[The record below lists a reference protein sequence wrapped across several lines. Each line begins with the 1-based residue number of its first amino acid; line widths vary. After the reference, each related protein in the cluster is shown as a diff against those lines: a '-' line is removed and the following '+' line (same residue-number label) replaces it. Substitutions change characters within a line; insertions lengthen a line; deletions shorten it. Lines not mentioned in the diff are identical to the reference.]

1 MTRSSSSAAQRAGRT
16 DESERLAS
24 WYTPG
29 LSDAIGDRLLMFD
42 NSTSSS
48 LELLRFRPEFGFAPG
63 FEDALRR
70 RVDELAGFEHPA
82 VARVRAVE
90 LLGEDDG
97 LALISNQVV
106 GRRLSE
112 ILKDAHGPQF
122 ASELVRQ
129 LVPVLDALQS
139 HGRGIAHG
147 LLTPERV
154 VVTPE
159 GQLVLTE
166 HVLGSAFDMLR
177 LPAERLVTDLGLVL
191 PPGGLSARLDDPRTD
206 IVQLGYLALSLL
218 VGQRIRSIDSPA
230 EIFGLIDR
238 QSSAAGGQTPNHLQR
253 WIVRALQVDKS
264 PFASAGD
271 AHRALAEWPDHE
283 LATERTTIRAPRH
296 LGSSAASAGF
306 SSDRSEQ
313 GPSVIVVSGV
323 DSPFLPEVDS
333 PPARGNP
340 MASRHAAERWPAPPA
355 NEDWPELTTERRP
368 AAAPVEPR
376 PDTPPPAARWPDVA
390 IPAERWPANPKPEPF
405 SRTEPVRLQM
415 DVRPAPVPAQFEIE
429 SAPYAPPRPDR
440 TPAATKGRGQFLQ
453 RLVAGLAF
461 VATVEAMI
469 IAGLLA
475 SRGTAPSGTAAEE
488 TTTPASAAT
497 APVTQAAAP
506 AAAPAARPRGQGR
519 LEVTTE
525 PAGARVSVDGRA
537 LGTTPLTASLPPG
550 EHAVVITSGSETT
563 RRTVNVTAG
572 GTAAIVATLAPPV
585 TAGGWVSIDTPL
597 DLQIFERDLLLG
609 TTKADRLMLPAGRHQ
624 LRLASAALN
633 FETTLTVDI
642 QAGRTV
648 TTRIA
653 IPNGSLSLNALPW
666 ANVWVNG
673 QALGT
678 TPFANVSMPI
688 GTHEIIWRHPQLGER
703 RQSVVLTARTPMR
716 LVVDM
721 RQ

>member
-1 MTRSSSSAAQRAGRT
+1 MTRSSSSAAQRAGRS

-29 LSDAIGDRLLMFD
+29 LSDGIGDRLLMFD

-63 FEDALRR
+63 FEEALRR
-70 RVDELAGFEHPA
+70 RVDELSTFEHPA
-82 VARVRAVE
+82 VAKVRAVE
-90 LLGEDDG
+90 LLGEDEG

-129 LVPVLDALQS
+129 IVPVLDALQR
-139 HGRGIAHG
+139 HGRHIGHG

-166 HVLGSAFDMLR
+166 HVLGSAFDALC
-177 LPAERLVTDLGLVL
+177 LPTEQLVKSLGVVV
-191 PPGGLSARLDDPRTD
+191 PAGASPARLDDPRTD
-206 IVQLGYLALSLL
+206 VVQLGYLALSLL
-218 VGQRIRSIDSPA
+218 LGQRMGSIDSA
-230 EIFGLIDR
+230 DEILGLIDR
-238 QSSAAGGQTPNHLQR
+238 QSVAAGGRTPRHLQH
-253 WIVRALQVDKS
+253 WLVRALQVDKA
-264 PFASAGD
+264 PFASAGE
-271 AHRALAEWPDHE
+271 ANRALAEWPDHE
-283 LATERTTIRAPRH
+283 LGAERSTIRAARH
-296 LGSSAASAGF
+296 LGPLPTAAS
-306 SSDRSEQ
+306 SSDGPSQ
-313 GPSVIVVSGV
+313 GPSVVVVSGV

-333 PPARGNP
+333 APARGNP
-340 MASRHAAERWPAPPA
+340 MTSRPSAERWPVPPDDERWPDLPTEGPTAAPPA
-355 NEDWPELTTERRP
+355 APP
-368 AAAPVEPR
+368 AAPSPA
-376 PDTPPPAARWPDVA
+376 TPAHAARWPEL
-390 IPAERWPANPKPEPF
+390 PASPARRWPADLKPEPVAT
-405 SRTEPVRLQM
+405 TEPVRLHM
-415 DVRPAPVPAQFEIE
+415 DVRPAPVAQ
-429 SAPYAPPRPDR
+429 
-440 TPAATKGRGQFLQ
+440 PAAVDSLQRAAPDPATTAVRSPGQFLR

-461 VATVEAMI
+461 LATVEAMI

-475 SRGTAPSGTAAEE
+475 SRGGEPVDAVSNGTAGAANTTTAPE
-488 TTTPASAAT
+488 TTAQTPAST
-497 APVTQAAAP
+497 VPSHSE
-506 AAAPAARPRGQGR
+506 GR
-519 LEVTTE
+519 LEVATD
-525 PAGARVSVDGRA
+525 PPGARVSVDGRA

-550 EHAVVITSGSETT
+550 QHTVVITAGGETT
-563 RRTVNVTAG
+563 RRTVNITAG
-572 GTAAIVATLAPPV
+572 GTAAIVATGAVPAA
-585 TAGGWVSIDTPL
+585 AGGWVTIDTPL
-597 DLQIFERDLLLG
+597 DLQIFEGDLLIG

-633 FETTLTVDI
+633 FETTASVDI

-653 IPNGSLSLNALPW
+653 IPNGTLSLNALPW

-673 QALGT
+673 HALGT
-678 TPFANVSMPI
+678 TPFANLSMPI
-688 GTHEIIWRHPQLGER
+688 GTHEVIWRHPQLGER
-703 RQSVVLTARTPMR
+703 RQTVVLTARTPMR